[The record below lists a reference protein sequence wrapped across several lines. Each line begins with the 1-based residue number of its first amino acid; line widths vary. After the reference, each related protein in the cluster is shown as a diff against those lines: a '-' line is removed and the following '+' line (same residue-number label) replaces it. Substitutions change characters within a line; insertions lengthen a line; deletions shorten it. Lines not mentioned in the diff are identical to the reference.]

1 MKKRI
6 IPFLLFIF
14 LCLPTVVNAKANYA
28 NTNITNLINT
38 NAIVQEGAIVNDAF
52 NANNLNVIMIGMVI
66 VILVLVGATMF
77 AQKK

>member
-6 IPFLLFIF
+6 IQFLLFIF
-14 LCLPTVVNAKANYA
+14 LCLPTTVNAEP
-28 NTNITNLINT
+28 NTDIKNLINI

-52 NANNLNVIMIGMVI
+52 NTNNLNVIMIGMVI
-66 VILVLVGATMF
+66 VILVLVGVTMF